1 MPAAVPPI
9 SQRPARPGPAE
20 WAYALTPEEQFE
32 WLVDCYRLRIDD
44 EYAWS
49 GEFRGLY
56 EEMANQGRKPAT
68 VQKDFFIFCWLAVN
82 AKVVP
87 EVRLRKGRGKRK
99 LARLCMDSA
108 PSFSRH

>member
-1 MPAAVPPI
+1 VPAAVPPI
-9 SQRPARPGPAE
+9 SQRPARPGPAG

-56 EEMANQGRKPAT
+56 EEMANQGRNPAT
-68 VQKDFFIFCWLAVN
+68 VQKDFFAVSLHLMM
-82 AKVVP
+82 
-87 EVRLRKGRGKRK
+87 ERHLL
-99 LARLCMDSA
+99 LARGEGQGGA
-108 PSFSRH
+108 